1 MQLSTDAGNSWT
13 PLCGRYTVTGN
24 GGFQPAEP
32 LYQGIQNEWVQEEI
46 DLTEYLGESVSIRF
60 LMASD
65 NFIQL
70 DGFYVDDLE
79 VVTLDSIM
87 VNATDF
93 QPIAAALRA
102 FPNPVQEELTVQ
114 VEGLSEVRSSQLVL
128 RNALGQTV
136 YRRALPP
143 AQKQTLALD
152 MKPYETGLYILSLE
166 SGNTVLQRQK
176 VIK

>member
-1 MQLSTDAGNSWT
+1 
-13 PLCGRYTVTGN
+13 
-24 GGFQPAEP
+24 
-32 LYQGIQNEWVQEEI
+32 
-46 DLTEYLGESVSIRF
+46 
-60 LMASD
+60 
-65 NFIQL
+65 
-70 DGFYVDDLE
+70 
-79 VVTLDSIM
+79 
-87 VNATDF
+87 
-93 QPIAAALRA
+93 
-102 FPNPVQEELTVQ
+102 VQEELTVQ

>member
-1 MQLSTDAGNSWT
+1 
-13 PLCGRYTVTGN
+13 
-24 GGFQPAEP
+24 
-32 LYQGIQNEWVQEEI
+32 
-46 DLTEYLGESVSIRF
+46 
-60 LMASD
+60 
-65 NFIQL
+65 
-70 DGFYVDDLE
+70 
-79 VVTLDSIM
+79 M